1 MTINDQI
8 KDEKLQYDINGEAA
22 KISALSSGKIHKY
35 EYLTGEDIL
44 PSNQQQIIEQAK
56 FTYSPLGKAFEKQIK
71 TIEDQGKKQVDA
83 LKVLEPKA
91 IESGSNNKPV
101 ITKEVYDKIL
111 EERMDEILKMRD
123 KIDFSNLT
131 YNFKGQT
138 ASINFGKFGG
148 PMYIYGHMKNGDTT
162 LQQVEKQQK
171 DFKKELNEITSGNPS
186 HKSNNQLYVIKN
198 VRNLY
203 DSRQKIINLLNDNPK
218 IRSEAIYK
226 SEQNE
231 TEGTGINMLTPKK
244 MFQRLTIA
252 LAQVKAG
259 NNSASLLNEIRQIV
273 YSLCQSKQNTKKVYT
288 NIIKSIQ

>member
-1 MTINDQI
+1 MKPKEKTKAINDKSDDNTCI
-8 KDEKLQYDINGEAA
+8 SKEIYDE
-22 KISALSSGKIHKY
+22 
-35 EYLTGEDIL
+35 
-44 PSNQQQIIEQAK
+44 
-56 FTYSPLGKAFEKQIK
+56 
-71 TIEDQGKKQVDA
+71 
-83 LKVLEPKA
+83 
-91 IESGSNNKPV
+91 
-101 ITKEVYDKIL
+101 IL

>member
-8 KDEKLQYDINGEAA
+8 RGQKLRYDINREAA
-22 KISALSSGKIHKY
+22 KISALLSGKIHKY

-44 PSNQQQIIEQAK
+44 PSNQQQIIEQAR

-101 ITKEVYDKIL
+101 ITQEIYDKIL
-111 EERMDEILKMRD
+111 EERMDEILKMKD
-123 KIDFSNLT
+123 KIDFDNLT

-171 DFKKELNEITSGNPS
+171 DFKKELNEITSGNPK
-186 HKSNNQLYVIKN
+186 HKSNSQLYIIEN
-198 VRNLY
+198 VKNLY
-203 DSRQKIINLLNDNPK
+203 KSRQKIIDLLNDN
-218 IRSEAIYK
+218 
-226 SEQNE
+226 
-231 TEGTGINMLTPKK
+231 
-244 MFQRLTIA
+244 
-252 LAQVKAG
+252 
-259 NNSASLLNEIRQIV
+259 
-273 YSLCQSKQNTKKVYT
+273 
-288 NIIKSIQ
+288 

>member
-1 MTINDQI
+1 MKPKEKTKAINDKSDDNTCI
-8 KDEKLQYDINGEAA
+8 SKEIYDE
-22 KISALSSGKIHKY
+22 
-35 EYLTGEDIL
+35 
-44 PSNQQQIIEQAK
+44 
-56 FTYSPLGKAFEKQIK
+56 
-71 TIEDQGKKQVDA
+71 
-83 LKVLEPKA
+83 
-91 IESGSNNKPV
+91 
-101 ITKEVYDKIL
+101 IL
-111 EERMDEILKMRD
+111 EERMDEILKMSR
-123 KIDFSNLT
+123 KINYSNLVYDFQGPT
-131 YNFKGQT
+131 P
-138 ASINFGKFGG
+138 SIGFTKFGG
-148 PMYIYGHMKNGDTT
+148 PMYTCNQLKNSQKT
-162 LQQVEKQQK
+162 LQQVEEHQK
-171 DFKKELNEITSGNPS
+171 KIISELNENTSGNPK
-186 HKSNNQLYVIKN
+186 HKSGKQSYPIKI